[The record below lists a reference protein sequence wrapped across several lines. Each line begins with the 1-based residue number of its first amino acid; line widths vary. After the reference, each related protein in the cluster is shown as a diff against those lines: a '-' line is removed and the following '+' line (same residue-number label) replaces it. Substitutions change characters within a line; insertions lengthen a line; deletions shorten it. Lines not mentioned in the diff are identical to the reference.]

1 MALIKPTGIAVAH
14 FTWKCLLEK
23 KKSNLVP
30 WKLQVTLPENTY
42 PKLFCKGWGV
52 TSQKLHG
59 TYYYKKISLIFP
71 QIFSLVEKSG
81 LAEGL
86 LVIWANMGDGD
97 CGYGRPWVSPYS
109 YLLEYICLLQRFIF
123 SISLRPRSDHDPLV
137 SYQQLSKRICHLIFI
152 GPESDHWLC
161 LSVTLSL
168 TDWLTDCCLVNLI
181 DVTLVCEDA
190 NSKLV
195 DVITVA
201 DVDDED
207 HVGNSLLQI

>member
-1 MALIKPTGIAVAH
+1 MYTLWLSKHYYMALIKPTGITAAH

-59 TYYYKKISLIFP
+59 NYYYKKISLIFP
-71 QIFSLVEKSG
+71 QIFSLEEKSG

-123 SISLRPRSDHDPLV
+123 SISLRPRSVHDLLV
-137 SYQQLSKRICHLIFI
+137 SYQQLSKRIGHLIFVVVLYRTQFHPGI
-152 GPESDHWLC
+152 KRSWF
-161 LSVTLSL
+161 SV
-168 TDWLTDCCLVNLI
+168 
-181 DVTLVCEDA
+181 
-190 NSKLV
+190 
-195 DVITVA
+195 
-201 DVDDED
+201 
-207 HVGNSLLQI
+207 